1 MEPVNS
7 IKIFHLRYNNICMK
21 NLLIAGLLI
30 AGIGISSQSLAQSGY
45 GKKPATTPATTPAT
59 QPANAQPAQTPAAT
73 PAAPAAKGAAAAKNK
88 KGTAQAAAANQT
100 VQAGLAPAPAP
111 APTPAPKVDTIPI
124 EYDTTSA
131 IAKPEISLRN
141 AYATDRSQNRD
152 RKPLEYEHL
161 REDDNMWSEF
171 IWREIDAREKMNQAF
186 NYPGS
191 DDNGDRRFFSILVNA
206 IQYDSVTA
214 FDDDMFTRP
223 YSSDKVRSLVN
234 GRLDTMDVQ
243 DLENG
248 GIKKKQVTFKPL
260 FSFDSVYTF
269 RIKEQIIF
277 DKEASRLFTRIIG
290 IAPIAKRV
298 VGGRSEPFTLFWLYY
313 PDLRKTFAKID
324 VYNPKNFSSRMTWE
338 ELFESRYFSS
348 YITKS
353 SANNPKN
360 LDLLQITQNNKLARL
375 YEGENIKTRIF
386 NFEQDLWQY

>member
-1 MEPVNS
+1 MK
-7 IKIFHLRYNNICMK
+7 KILFTVFVCGLT
-21 NLLIAGLLI
+21 LAGLN
-30 AGIGISSQSLAQSGY
+30 ASAQSAY
-45 GKKPATTPATTPAT
+45 KKKGGANNPPPAT
-59 QPANAQPAQTPAAT
+59 N
-73 PAAPAAKGAAAAKNK
+73 
-88 KGTAQAAAANQT
+88 
-100 VQAGLAPAPAP
+100 P
-111 APTPAPKVDTIPI
+111 APTPAKNNAAKGNKATQQAGNQATQAAAPATAAQQAAAATLPPPAPAVDTIPLV
-124 EYDTTSA
+124 YDTTGS
-131 IAKPEISLRN
+131 IQRPEISLRN
-141 AYATDRSQNRD
+141 SFATDRSQNRD

-191 DDNGDRRFFSILVNA
+191 DDNGDRRFFAILVNS

-214 FDDDMFTRP
+214 FRDDMFTRP
-223 YSSDKVRSLVN
+223 FSNAEILSRIN
-234 GRLDTMDVQ
+234 GSLDTLDIP

-248 GIKKKQVTFKPL
+248 GIKEKKVYFKPT

-269 RIKEQIIF
+269 RIKEQILF

-290 IAPIAKRV
+290 IAPIARIV
-298 VGGRSEPFTLFWLYY
+298 TAGRSEPRLLFWLYY

-353 SANNPKN
+353 SANNAKN
-360 LDLLQITQNNKLARL
+360 LDLLQIVGNDRLMRL

-386 NFEQDLWQY
+386 SFEQDLWQY

>member
-1 MEPVNS
+1 
-7 IKIFHLRYNNICMK
+7 MK
-21 NLLIAGLLI
+21 KLLI
-30 AGIGISSQSLAQSGY
+30 AGIVLAGMGIGVQSMAQSGY
-45 GKKPATTPATTPAT
+45 GKKPATTPATTPA
-59 QPANAQPAQTPAAT
+59 AQPPAAQPNPKT
-73 PAAPAAKGAAAAKNK
+73 AAPNTTAPATKGGAAAKNK
-88 KGTAQAAAANQT
+88 KGTATQAAGNQAI
-100 VQAGLAPAPAP
+100 QAAPAPAP
-111 APTPAPKVDTIPI
+111 VLAAVPKVDTIPV

-131 IAKPEISLRN
+131 ISRPEISLRN
-141 AYATDRSQNRD
+141 AFATDRSQNRD

-171 IWREIDAREKMNQAF
+171 IWREIDAREKMNQSF
-186 NYPGS
+186 NYPGT

-206 IQYDSVTA
+206 IQIDSVTA
-214 FDDDMFTRP
+214 FGDDMFTRP
-223 YSSDKVRSLVN
+223 YTSDKIRSLVN
-234 GRLDTMDVQ
+234 GGLDTVDVP

-248 GIKKKQVTFKPL
+248 GIKKKQVTYKPL

-290 IAPIAKRV
+290 IAPIAKRM

-360 LDLLQITQNNKLARL
+360 LDLLQISGNNKMMRL
-375 YEGENIKTRIF
+375 YEGENIKSRIF

>member
-7 IKIFHLRYNNICMK
+7 SKIYHLRYNNIYMK
-21 NLLIAGLLI
+21 KLLIVGMVLASM
-30 AGIGISSQSLAQSGY
+30 GIGVRSIAQSGY
-45 GKKPATTPATTPAT
+45 GKKPATTPATTPGAKP
-59 QPANAQPAQTPAAT
+59 PAAQPAPKTPAT
-73 PAAPAAKGAAAAKNK
+73 AAAAKAKGGTAAKNK
-88 KGTAQAAAANQT
+88 KGAPQAAAKQA
-100 VQAGLAPAPAP
+100 VQSAPEPAPVLA
-111 APTPAPKVDTIPI
+111 AAPKVDTIPV

-131 IAKPEISLRN
+131 ISRPEISLRN
-141 AYATDRSQNRD
+141 AFATDRSQNRD

-171 IWREIDAREKMNQAF
+171 IWREIDAREKMNQSF

-191 DDNGDRRFFSILVNA
+191 DENGDRRFFSILVNA
-206 IQYDSVTA
+206 IQFDSVTA
-214 FDDDMFTRP
+214 FGDDMFTRP
-223 YSSDKVRSLVN
+223 YTSDKIRSVVN
-234 GRLDTMDVQ
+234 GALDTVDVP

-248 GIKKKQVTFKPL
+248 GIKKKQVTYKPL

-277 DKEASRLFTRIIG
+277 DKEASRLFTRIVG
-290 IAPIAKRV
+290 IAPIAKRM

-338 ELFESRYFSS
+338 ELFESRFFSS

-360 LDLLQITQNNKLARL
+360 IDLLQISGNSKLLRL
-375 YEGENIKTRIF
+375 YEGENIKNRIF

>member
-1 MEPVNS
+1 
-7 IKIFHLRYNNICMK
+7 MK
-21 NLLIAGLLI
+21 KLLI
-30 AGIGISSQSLAQSGY
+30 AGIVLAGMGIGVQSMAQSGY
-45 GKKPATTPATTPAT
+45 GKKPATTPATTPA
-59 QPANAQPAQTPAAT
+59 AQPPAAQTNPKT
-73 PAAPAAKGAAAAKNK
+73 AAPNTTAPATKGGAAAKNK
-88 KGTAQAAAANQT
+88 KGTATQAAGNQAI
-100 VQAGLAPAPAP
+100 QAAPAPAP
-111 APTPAPKVDTIPI
+111 VLAAVPKVDTIPV

-131 IAKPEISLRN
+131 ISRPEISLRN
-141 AYATDRSQNRD
+141 AFATDRSQNRD

-171 IWREIDAREKMNQAF
+171 IWREIDAREKMNQSF
-186 NYPGS
+186 NYPGT

-206 IQYDSVTA
+206 IQIDSVTA
-214 FDDDMFTRP
+214 FGDDMFTRP
-223 YSSDKVRSLVN
+223 YTSDKIRSLVN
-234 GRLDTMDVQ
+234 GGLDTVDVP

-248 GIKKKQVTFKPL
+248 GIKKKQVTYKPL

-290 IAPIAKRV
+290 IAPIAKRM

-360 LDLLQITQNNKLARL
+360 LDLLQISGNNKMMRL
-375 YEGENIKTRIF
+375 YEGENIKSRIF